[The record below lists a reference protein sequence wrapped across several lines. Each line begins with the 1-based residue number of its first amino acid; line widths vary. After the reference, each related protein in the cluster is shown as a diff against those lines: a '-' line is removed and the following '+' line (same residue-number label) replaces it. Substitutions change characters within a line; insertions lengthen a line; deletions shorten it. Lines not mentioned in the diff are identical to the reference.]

1 MELLERQTQ
10 KTLFSLEKMK
20 KEEIHSINSTYY
32 DSLNNIIQNSTIKEN
47 KNKVNN
53 FYKALNSIRQKENKI
68 EENIN
73 EFSEACVN
81 LSKEEKIQKY
91 LLNPLKKEIIKE
103 GNNLIKISNLN
114 NYNLSIQPIYS
125 YNISNHIIKNY
136 LNEENEKEKNT
147 FKKYCLKNST
157 TANSQ
162 NENINNNNIE
172 VKSFNLEV
180 INDLDEIKD
189 LNLEEYKNS
198 QKKNFNDIL
207 ILDSIFDE
215 SEKTNKKN
223 ILISTNLK
231 VKYSNEKKLRQKF
244 FRSDFK
250 NKKIKEESILKYKNY
265 NLTTGKNLY
274 DKENSSIYSNLI
286 IAKNLLN
293 KFNSCSQKSELVI
306 NILENSSLQS
316 NNYYINN
323 SEELID
329 YLSVNNTINYEENN
343 IKTPTKNFNIEKKNI
358 FSTPKDKIKVF
369 KVNSFISKNKEKN
382 LNNSNSISLSLS
394 RSNIKEENLE
404 IQTIYDLEFYNN
416 LLKYEKEKKKIN
428 PNYMKI
434 YYPKIN
440 WEDRRKIINWIMEIT
455 EEFAF
460 KRDTFHY
467 SIYYF
472 DLILSNENFGKEKNL
487 NFDFLKLI
495 AITCL
500 SISAKIEEIQIP
512 KLSEYIQS
520 LENNSFEVEDII
532 ILEKEI
538 VNLLNWKIIPITINI
553 WLNWYICQWD
563 LFIETVD
570 NIKKQF
576 LNFFSEEKILFFKKS
591 DDNSYYNFRKIT
603 QIIDL
608 IQLDEKHF
616 FFDDRYLIAAS
627 IFLLLSLNF
636 HFEFNFE
643 QKEIILQNE
652 KIKKLIFNVYNNF
665 IQQSFDYNFSDKQL
679 IDSIKYVFQFKNFNF
694 SFELP
699 LIYQVEQKDF
709 ENGNYE
715 DFITYQTYNEGN
727 LEFLNQIYGRS

>member
-1 MELLERQTQ
+1 M
-10 KTLFSLEKMK
+10 
-20 KEEIHSINSTYY
+20 
-32 DSLNNIIQNSTIKEN
+32 
-47 KNKVNN
+47 
-53 FYKALNSIRQKENKI
+53 
-68 EENIN
+68 
-73 EFSEACVN
+73 
-81 LSKEEKIQKY
+81 
-91 LLNPLKKEIIKE
+91 
-103 GNNLIKISNLN
+103 
-114 NYNLSIQPIYS
+114 
-125 YNISNHIIKNY
+125 
-136 LNEENEKEKNT
+136 
-147 FKKYCLKNST
+147 
-157 TANSQ
+157 
-162 NENINNNNIE
+162 
-172 VKSFNLEV
+172 
-180 INDLDEIKD
+180 
-189 LNLEEYKNS
+189 
-198 QKKNFNDIL
+198 
-207 ILDSIFDE
+207 
-215 SEKTNKKN
+215 
-223 ILISTNLK
+223 K

-343 IKTPTKNFNIEKKNI
+343 IKTLTKNFNIEKKNI

-679 IDSIKYVFQFKNFNF
+679 IDSIKYVFQSKNFNF